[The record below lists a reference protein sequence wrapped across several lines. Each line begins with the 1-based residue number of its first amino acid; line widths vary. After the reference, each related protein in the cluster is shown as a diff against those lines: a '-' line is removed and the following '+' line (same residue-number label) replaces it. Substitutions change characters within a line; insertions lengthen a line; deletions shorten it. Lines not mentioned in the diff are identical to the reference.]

1 MVQAPIGDLDATAT
15 LAAVSATLRWRR
27 AAEVED
33 LRLVGH
39 WADLHAVD
47 PRVGIRA
54 RGERVPPWTD
64 RLVDVGG
71 PGTPRVLESAVAE
84 LAIAH
89 EIHPHAASR
98 LVADALDLRHRLPR
112 TWSVVEELRAE
123 VWVARKIATLTRTL
137 AKDTVGLV
145 DAAVADAIGSESPA
159 RVLDLTRAKVIEAD
173 PQTHTAAVEAEKRRR
188 YAALGRTDAHGL
200 RLLIARVTAGDAAW
214 IEATLERV
222 ADLLTAR
229 HTVTPTR
236 DELRSEALGWLAR
249 PAELLTLL
257 LESTQPED
265 AGQSRATAFPVDL
278 LETLRSIDPA
288 KLRPRAILYVH
299 LHEAALTGP
308 THGPTPGVARV
319 EGIGPCALTQL
330 RDLLAHTHVTIK
342 PVIDLRDQISVNAYE
357 HPEALKEPIHL
368 TRVGD
373 YFPYATSTTRQA
385 DLDHPTPYQSTGPPG
400 QTGTHNS
407 GPLPRRHHRLKTH
420 TGFRARQTGP
430 GTYLWRTPRG
440 DYLRVDHTG
449 THPVPPPLGA
459 ILIDG
464 THHELRL
471 AGQLG
476 VA

>member
-1 MVQAPIGDLDATAT
+1 MVQPPIGDLDASAT
-15 LAAVSATLRWRR
+15 LVAVSATLGWRR

-33 LRLVGH
+33 LRLAGH

-89 EIHPHAASR
+89 LIHPHAASR

-123 VWVARKIATLTRTL
+123 VWVARKVATLTRVL
-137 AKDTVGLV
+137 SLDTVGLV

-214 IEATLERV
+214 IDATLERV

-229 HTVTPTR
+229 HTAQRTARHPVTPTR

-257 LESTQPED
+257 LESTQAED
-265 AGQSRATAFPVDL
+265 AGQSRATAFPADL
-278 LETLRSIDPA
+278 LETLRSLDPV
-288 KLRPRAILYVH
+288 KLRPRTTLYVH

-308 THGPTPGVARV
+308 TPGPTPDPTPGVARV
-319 EGIGPCALTQL
+319 EGIGPYALTQL

-342 PVIDLRDQISVNAYE
+342 P
-357 HPEALKEPIHL
+357 
-368 TRVGD
+368 
-373 YFPYATSTTRQA
+373 
-385 DLDHPTPYQSTGPPG
+385 
-400 QTGTHNS
+400 
-407 GPLPRRHHRLKTH
+407 
-420 TGFRARQTGP
+420 
-430 GTYLWRTPRG
+430 
-440 DYLRVDHTG
+440 
-449 THPVPPPLGA
+449 
-459 ILIDG
+459 
-464 THHELRL
+464 
-471 AGQLG
+471 
-476 VA
+476 